1 MTPAPPPCVSDVS
14 TAARLGTYGDRPAL
28 VVAAGGELSDE
39 SDRDGDEPL
48 PGPPLPTDLAYVV
61 YTSGSTGRPKGVL
74 VEHAGLANLVEWHRA
89 AFALHARDR
98 CTQISSPGFDAA
110 VWEIWPSL
118 SVGASI
124 HVVPESL
131 RTDPIRL
138 RDWLVTEG
146 ITVTFLPTPLAEGA
160 IGLDWPDDGALRY
173 LLTGGDALTRRPR
186 PDLGFIVVNNYG
198 LSETTVVAT
207 SGAVA
212 PDGDGAPSIG
222 RPIAGVVADVVD
234 ERLQPVEPGGD
245 GELVLGGV
253 AIARGY
259 LNRPE
264 LTAERFIDGPQG
276 RRYRTGDRVRVRAD
290 GEIEFLG
297 RLDDQLSIRGFRV
310 EPGEIAAALNSHPAI
325 EASVAVGVGR
335 SSAERRLVAY
345 LVASDGERPHG
356 DELAGFLGDSLP
368 DYMVPSGFVWL
379 DELPLTEHGKIDR
392 DALPAPVGTA
402 RGGPAERRPVT
413 RVEAGTAFVVAEL
426 LDIEEIG
433 MNENFF
439 LLGGHS
445 MLGAQLIVR
454 LEDMFGVEIGL
465 KYLFDHPTLVEIAAE
480 VERQMAAD
488 VVDGLGDHMTSG
500 QTIEK
505 AAPPLSLY
513 HLLDPEVLA
522 NPYPLYR
529 RLREEDPVHWD
540 PYLHAWVVT
549 RYADVVTVLHHY
561 RAARTPAPERLE
573 ALGMGELSPIAAL
586 MVRQMLFLDPPEHT
600 RVRRLASAAFTPRR
614 VAVLREHIRQ
624 ITEGLVDE
632 LAAGDRFEVMD
643 GLSGP
648 AARDRDRRDA
658 RGADRRSRATQ
669 VVVAG
674 LRRNAR
680 QLPAQPRPRQEGA
693 ADRRGHGRL
702 LPGRGDQR
710 GFQADGG
717 PDQRPHHGRDRRG
730 PL

>member
-1 MTPAPPPCVSDVS
+1 M
-14 TAARLGTYGDRPAL
+14 
-28 VVAAGGELSDE
+28 VAAGGKLADA

-74 VEHAGLANLVEWHRA
+74 VEHASLANLVEWHRA
-89 AFALHARDR
+89 AFALHAGDR

-124 HVVPESL
+124 HVVPEGL
-131 RTDPIRL
+131 RADPVRL

-212 PDGDGAPSIG
+212 AGGNGAPSIG

-234 ERLQPVEPGGD
+234 ESLQQVEPGGD

-264 LTAERFIDGPQG
+264 LTAERFIDGPRG

-345 LVASDGERPHG
+345 LVASDGERPHR
-356 DELAGFLGDSLP
+356 DELAGFLGESLP
-368 DYMVPSGFVWL
+368 DYMVPSSFVWL
-379 DELPLTEHGKIDR
+379 DQLPLTEHGKIDR
-392 DALPAPVGTA
+392 DALPAPVDTV
-402 RGGPAERRPVT
+402 RGGPADGRPLT

-433 MNENFF
+433 LNENFF

-454 LEDMFGVEIGL
+454 LEDMFGAEIGL
-465 KYLFDHPTLVEIAAE
+465 KYLFDHPTLAEIAAE
-480 VERQMAAD
+480 VERQMVAD
-488 VVDGLGDHMTSG
+488 VVDGL
-500 QTIEK
+500 
-505 AAPPLSLY
+505 
-513 HLLDPEVLA
+513 
-522 NPYPLYR
+522 
-529 RLREEDPVHWD
+529 
-540 PYLHAWVVT
+540 VT
-549 RYADVVTVLHHY
+549 T
-561 RAARTPAPERLE
+561 
-573 ALGMGELSPIAAL
+573 
-586 MVRQMLFLDPPEHT
+586 
-600 RVRRLASAAFTPRR
+600 
-614 VAVLREHIRQ
+614 
-624 ITEGLVDE
+624 
-632 LAAGDRFEVMD
+632 
-643 GLSGP
+643 
-648 AARDRDRRDA
+648 
-658 RGADRRSRATQ
+658 
-669 VVVAG
+669 
-674 LRRNAR
+674 
-680 QLPAQPRPRQEGA
+680 
-693 ADRRGHGRL
+693 
-702 LPGRGDQR
+702 
-710 GFQADGG
+710 
-717 PDQRPHHGRDRRG
+717 
-730 PL
+730 